1 MKEVTEQDFLE
12 AIRRDPEQRMRWVVL
27 TDGQKDLLRQIY
39 AVNQALQGRKHRE
52 KIKKIEEIEHLS

>member
-1 MKEVTEQDFLE
+1 MKEVTEQAILE

-39 AVNQALQGRKHRE
+39 AVTKRHKVE
-52 KIKKIEEIEHLS
+52 ITVKKSRRLRR